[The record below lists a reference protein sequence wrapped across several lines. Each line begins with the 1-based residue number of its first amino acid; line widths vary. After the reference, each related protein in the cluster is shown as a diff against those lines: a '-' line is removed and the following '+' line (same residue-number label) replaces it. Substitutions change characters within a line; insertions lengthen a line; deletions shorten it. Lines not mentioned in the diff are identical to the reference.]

1 MEKVKVAVCCG
12 TTCYLMGNFEL
23 LNLRNILDSEVLEK
37 IEIVGSPC
45 LGYCSKGEEKPP
57 FAKVNGRLISR
68 ANPHKLISEIM
79 WELER

>member
-1 MEKVKVAVCCG
+1 MEKIKVAVCCG

-23 LNLRNILDSEVLEK
+23 LDLKNNLDDEVLAK

-57 FAKVNGRLISR
+57 FAKVNDRLISS
-68 ANPHKLISEIM
+68 ANPHKLITEIM
-79 WELER
+79 RELER